1 MSRIAPNIPAQ
12 ANEKLIEIL
21 KTKYISSE
29 KRHQFIDE
37 ITLVQYITIMEYR
50 KIINFLDNKIN
61 QLSKYRTENG

>member
-1 MSRIAPNIPAQ
+1 MSRIAPNIAAQ

-29 KRHQFIDE
+29 KRHQLIDE

>member
-1 MSRIAPNIPAQ
+1 MSRSAPNIRAQ
-12 ANEKLIEIL
+12 TNEKLIEIL

-37 ITLVQYITIMEYR
+37 ITLVQYITSMEYR
-50 KIINFLDNKIN
+50 KIITFLDNKIN